1 MEDTLKA
8 EPSRKSKRI
17 SSKKHKALT
26 MRNYWKQKLNRKK
39 KVVQSSKD
47 MHETGEQD
55 NHDLSIRDLAATL
68 VHERLGD
75 LDTLDKQK
83 GILENIRNSEHN
95 ESIKIDEPTFTT
107 NSNLHDKQEDSM
119 KSFDE
124 NREIL
129 DKQEVE
135 IKSFEENKE
144 TPESGYNK
152 KMFLPEDSDNAQN
165 HGRIVHLQES
175 LLGVNDLPSTSDPF
189 FFQPYIEPHDSISM
203 EPILSPVW
211 R

>member
-17 SSKKHKALT
+17 SSKKQKALT

-39 KVVQSSKD
+39 KVVQCSKD
-47 MHETGEQD
+47 MHETAEQD
-55 NHDLSIRDLAATL
+55 SHDLPIRDLAATL
-68 VHERLGD
+68 VNERQGG
-75 LDTLDKQK
+75 LDTLEKEK
-83 GILENIRNSEHN
+83 GIPENIPNSEHN
-95 ESIKIDEPTFTT
+95 ESVKIDEPTCTT

-124 NREIL
+124 NQEIL

-135 IKSFEENKE
+135 INSFEDNKE
-144 TPESGYNK
+144 TPESRYNK
-152 KMFLPEDSDNAQN
+152 KMFLPEDIDNAQN
-165 HGRIVHLQES
+165 DGKVVHLQES
-175 LLGVNDLPSTSDPF
+175 FLGVNDLQSTSDPF

-203 EPILSPVW
+203 EPVLSPLW